1 MRKIA
6 FRENELLSLIEI
18 IKLGNSQY
26 ENEFPKIGELILNK
40 IKIEIFTFS
49 TKEIQIFTAI
59 RKSKIKRALE
69 SRIFDFAKQ
78 IILYG
83 TLQAKQKYQ
92 KTSY

>member
-1 MRKIA
+1 MA
-6 FRENELLSLIEI
+6 PIEI
-18 IKLGNSQY
+18 TFRLVL
-26 ENEFPKIGELILNK
+26 FLLNRV
-40 IKIEIFTFS
+40 
-49 TKEIQIFTAI
+49 TAI

>member
-1 MRKIA
+1 MTVVVVKMNMSIYFDIKSKWIFSQLLLTNGLFTFLRKI
-6 FRENELLSLIEI
+6 N
-18 IKLGNSQY
+18 
-26 ENEFPKIGELILNK
+26 
-40 IKIEIFTFS
+40 
-49 TKEIQIFTAI
+49 TAI